1 MVSGL
6 YLKGSASQMRM
17 LSFTQCLSMF
27 QVLLGSFA
35 SLPVH
40 PGAPL
45 FDTLKK
51 LFIWLCQVL
60 GASMWDLVP

>member
-17 LSFTQCLSMF
+17 LSFAQSLSMVCKF

-40 PGAPL
+40 PGAPFFFFFL
-45 FDTLKK
+45 
-51 LFIWLCQVL
+51 I
-60 GASMWDLVP
+60 P

>member
-17 LSFTQCLSMF
+17 LSFAQSLSMVCKF

-40 PGAPL
+40 PGAPFFFFF

-51 LFIWLCQVL
+51 NHLFGC
-60 GASMWDLVP
+60 ARS

>member
-6 YLKGSASQMRM
+6 YSKGSASQMRM
-17 LSFTQCLSMF
+17 LSFAQSLSMVCKF

-40 PGAPL
+40 PGAPPL
-45 FDTLKK
+45 FFL
-51 LFIWLCQVL
+51 I
-60 GASMWDLVP
+60 P